1 MEKLFNF
8 LDDDIYRLMLDMS
21 REKHSEEENQDIKE
35 RYRKVNQKK
44 LFVVCREHELHGVAG
59 AYAKSM
65 GLPIPDEWEKAF
77 LLEKKAAGFFEKD
90 SNPGLSAYVGSRN
103 TNGYPEKWRDYDGY
117 DSRNY

>member
-21 REKHSEEENQDIKE
+21 REKHSQEENQDIKE

-77 LLEKKAAGFFEKD
+77 LLEKRRLDFLKKTAIQVRSEERR
-90 SNPGLSAYVGSRN
+90 VGKECVSTCRSR
-103 TNGYPEKWRDYDGY
+103 GSPDH
-117 DSRNY
+117 